1 MPQIDGGGITL
12 KGSTDHTFNW
22 VDATDSWTSSENM
35 DLASAKTYKVAGT
48 DVLSATTLGAGV
60 VNSSL
65 TNVGT
70 LTGLTVD
77 GTTTATNIIEV
88 RSDDGNEGRVDFYCE
103 VNNLHYTRL
112 QRLLH
117 TELILEMLL

>member
-1 MPQIDGGGITL
+1 
-12 KGSTDHTFNW
+12 
-22 VDATDSWTSSENM
+22 M
-35 DLASAKTYKVAGT
+35 DLASAKGYKVAGT

-77 GTTTATNIIEV
+77 GTAATNIIEV
-88 RSDDGNEGRVDFYCE
+88 
-103 VNNLHYTRL
+103 H
-112 QRLLH
+112 
-117 TELILEMLL
+117 